1 MPKERQRRRT
11 HVPTRGKLR
20 IEDLEEVSPDDV
32 IEQLHALLDHFGA
45 ESRRRAARTP
55 SRSNSARTTS
65 KRLYPHAAALG
76 ELLTAWHQDPS
87 FLDGTGRPLPLK
99 LNGVRPSFA
108 GLAKKSVPRVHPKQL
123 LSELQR
129 VGAVATDSS
138 NLIRVQMRSLPVYGD
153 RQLAMQ
159 YTLTSLHSFIKTLRH
174 NLSSAPSNSNQ
185 LFHRVAINGAFD
197 ARDMPALK
205 VRVKRHAQ
213 SFLELMD
220 NWMARR
226 PTTRKRTSKSAGSQ
240 VAIGVYLSVDRD

>member
-1 MPKERQRRRT
+1 MPKERQKRRT
-11 HVPTRGKLR
+11 LAPTREKLKT
-20 IEDLEEVSPDDV
+20 EDLKEVSPDDV

-45 ESRRRAARTP
+45 HSRRPAARTP
-55 SRSNSARTTS
+55 PTSNSATS

-99 LNGVRPSFA
+99 LKGVRPSFA
-108 GLAKKSVPRVHPKQL
+108 SLAKKSVPRADPQRL
-123 LSELQR
+123 LSELRR

-159 YTLTSLHSFIKTLRH
+159 YTLTSLHTFIKTLRH

-185 LFHRVAINGAFD
+185 LFHRVAINGTFD
-197 ARDMPALK
+197 VRDMPALK

-226 PTTRKRTSKSAGSQ
+226 PATRKRISKSAGSQ